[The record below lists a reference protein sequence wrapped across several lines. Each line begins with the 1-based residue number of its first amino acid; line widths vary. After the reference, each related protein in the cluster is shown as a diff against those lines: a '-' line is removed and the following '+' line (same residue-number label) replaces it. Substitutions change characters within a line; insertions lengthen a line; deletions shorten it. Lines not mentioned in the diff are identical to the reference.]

1 MCVLQVLQVEG
12 YTPAPTLILNK
23 CKLPTD
29 VFVSINLVKAQRKLR
44 YSIGIF
50 ASLPAVLNR
59 DTSKLILMYFNFV
72 LKSLERMCLLN
83 IVVQ

>member
-29 VFVSINLVKAQRKLR
+29 VFVSINLVKA
-44 YSIGIF
+44 
-50 ASLPAVLNR
+50 
-59 DTSKLILMYFNFV
+59 
-72 LKSLERMCLLN
+72 
-83 IVVQ
+83 